1 MIKNWK
7 SLFVKG
13 QDAEPEKNESKADSF
28 SFPVNNNN
36 NNSSFPN
43 QPPQTYA
50 APPTDPVINEVL
62 QVYESGLDSINMPG
76 YDFYEFYKAINSTSQ
91 ASEQTYHMAYQMAR
105 TLDKTI
111 TAGKLL
117 QDAEFY
123 ISKINEVHSQY
134 VSQGQQKLNSIQNTK
149 SADKSKLQ
157 SEIDQATARTSALR
171 AELQQLES
179 EINTKRNSL
188 SRIDEGFAPQEKSIR
203 EKLTA
208 NDHAR
213 KTSIDKLNVIKE
225 GIQRFISKL

>member
-13 QDAEPEKNESKADSF
+13 QDAEPEKNETKADSF

-36 NNSSFPN
+36 PAPN
-43 QPPQTYA
+43 QPAQTYV
-50 APPTDPVINEVL
+50 APVNDPVINEVL
-62 QVYESGLDSINMPG
+62 KVYESGLDSINMPG
-76 YDFYEFYKAINSTSQ
+76 YDFYEFYQAINSTSH
-91 ASEQTYHMAYQMAR
+91 SGEQTYQMAYQMAR

-111 TAGKLL
+111 TPSKLL

-134 VSQGQQKLNSIQNTK
+134 VSQGQQKLNSIQNSK
-149 SADKSKLQ
+149 NNDKSKLQ
-157 SEIDQATARTSALR
+157 SEIDQATARISALR

-179 EINTKRNSL
+179 EINTKRNTL
-188 SRIDEGFAPQEKSIR
+188 SRIDEGFAPQERTIR
-203 EKLTA
+203 EKLMA

-213 KTSIDKLNVIKE
+213 KNSIDKLNVIKE
-225 GIQRFISKL
+225 GIQRFILK

>member
-13 QDAEPEKNESKADSF
+13 QDAEAEKNEKNESKADSF

-36 NNSSFPN
+36 PAPH
-43 QPPQTYA
+43 QPTQTYV
-50 APPTDPVINEVL
+50 APVSDPVVNEVL

-76 YDFYEFYKAINSTSQ
+76 YDFYEFYRAINSTTH
-91 ASEQTYHMAYQMAR
+91 ANEQTYHMAYQMAR

-111 TAGKLL
+111 TPSKLL

-149 SADKSKLQ
+149 NNDKSKLQ
-157 SEIDQATARTSALR
+157 SEIDQATARISALR

-179 EINTKRNSL
+179 EINTKRNTL
-188 SRIDEGFAPQEKSIR
+188 SRIDEGFGPQERSIR
-203 EKLTA
+203 EKLMA

-213 KTSIDKLNVIKE
+213 KNSIDKLNVIKE
-225 GIQRFISKL
+225 GIQRYIKH

>member
-13 QDAEPEKNESKADSF
+13 QDAEPEKNETKADSF

-36 NNSSFPN
+36 PAPH
-43 QPPQTYA
+43 QPSQTYV
-50 APPTDPVINEVL
+50 APVNDPVINEVL
-62 QVYESGLDSINMPG
+62 KVYESGLDSINMPG
-76 YDFYEFYKAINSTSQ
+76 YDFYEFYQAINSTSHTN
-91 ASEQTYHMAYQMAR
+91 EQTYQMAYQMAR

-111 TAGKLL
+111 TPNKLL

-134 VSQGQQKLNSIQNTK
+134 VSQGQQKLNSIQNSK
-149 SADKSKLQ
+149 NNDKSKLQ
-157 SEIDQATARTSALR
+157 SEIDQATARISALR

-179 EINTKRNSL
+179 EINTKRNTL
-188 SRIDEGFAPQEKSIR
+188 SRIDEGFAPQERSIR
-203 EKLTA
+203 EKLMA

-213 KTSIDKLNVIKE
+213 KNSIDKLNVIKE
-225 GIQRFISKL
+225 GIQRFILK

>member
-36 NNSSFPN
+36 NSVTQ
-43 QPPQTYA
+43 QPSQTYT
-50 APPTDPVINEVL
+50 APPNDPVINEVL

-149 SADKSKLQ
+149 STDKSKLQ
-157 SEIDQATARTSALR
+157 SEIDQATVRISALR
-171 AELQQLES
+171 GELQQLES

-203 EKLTA
+203 EKLMA

>member
-13 QDAEPEKNESKADSF
+13 QDAEPEKTESKADSF
-28 SFPVNNNN
+28 SFPVNNNP
-36 NNSSFPN
+36 STQ
-43 QPPQTYA
+43 QPSQSYTTPVN
-50 APPTDPVINEVL
+50 DPVVNEVL

-76 YDFYEFYKAINSTSQ
+76 YDFYEFYKAVNSSPQIT
-91 ASEQTYHMAYQMAR
+91 EQTYHMAYQMAR

-111 TAGKLL
+111 TPAKLL

-149 SADKSKLQ
+149 SSDKSKLQ
-157 SEIDQATARTSALR
+157 SEIDQATVRISALR

-179 EINTKRNSL
+179 DINNKRNTL
-188 SRIDEGFAPQEKSIR
+188 SRIDEGFAPQEKGIR
-203 EKLTA
+203 EKLMA

-213 KTSIDKLNVIKE
+213 KNSIDRLNIIKE
-225 GIQRFISKL
+225 GIQRFILK

>member
-13 QDAEPEKNESKADSF
+13 QDAEPEKIENKADSF

-36 NNSSFPN
+36 TSTHQPAAQISSTPAN
-43 QPPQTYA
+43 
-50 APPTDPVINEVL
+50 DPVINEVL

-76 YDFYEFYKAINSTSQ
+76 YDFYEFYKAIHSTNNVG
-91 ASEQTYHMAYQMAR
+91 EQTYHMAYQMAK

-111 TAGKLL
+111 TPAKLL

-134 VSQGQQKLNSIQNTK
+134 VTQGQQKLNSIQTTK
-149 SADKSKLQ
+149 NNDKSKLQ
-157 SEIDQATARTSALR
+157 SEIDQATARISALR
-171 AELQQLES
+171 AELQQLEAD
-179 EINTKRNSL
+179 INTKRSTL
-188 SRIDEGFAPQEKSIR
+188 SRIDEGFAPQERSIR
-203 EKLTA
+203 EKLMA

-213 KTSIDKLNVIKE
+213 KNSIDKLNVIKE
-225 GIQRFISKL
+225 GIQRFILKLS